1 DRAELQNDLFI
12 RQSKIGPHGLH
23 IHRRVEVPIV
33 EVFGAAVGNEKIRV
47 PHHAVDV
54 GIHIEESR
62 RRRCYGPACRFRAE
76 LDGRWGKSRRQSDWR
91 KRPASCRRCREDRLR
106 YAGKSFPTPRRQSAE
121 SRRQTV
127 YLGRKRPPAS
137 ALPPTARDPLARR
150 GFSAIP
156 LPPTRRG

>member
-1 DRAELQNDLFI
+1 VQNVVNDMGMNLHAWIIQSAIRRRAKIADARGGRTDEHDLSMKSFPPKFSLDDIGERIMRVRVTQPVIIDDHSAQLVGANLRGLSEQNAVSADRAELQNDLFI

-62 RRRCYGPACRFRAE
+62 RRR
-76 LDGRWGKSRRQSDWR
+76 
-91 KRPASCRRCREDRLR
+91 
-106 YAGKSFPTPRRQSAE
+106 
-121 SRRQTV
+121 
-127 YLGRKRPPAS
+127 
-137 ALPPTARDPLARR
+137 
-150 GFSAIP
+150 
-156 LPPTRRG
+156 